1 MRAAGENIDA
11 VELELTKDDSCEID
25 EAAPEIRVESARHK
39 CRALL
44 AALKMMSREFRGR
57 RTEFRR
63 QEDEGWNDQIKKE
76 EG

>member
-25 EAAPEIRVESARHK
+25 EAAPEIRVEGARHK

-44 AALKMMSREFRGR
+44 AALRMMSREFRGR
-57 RTEFRR
+57 MSEGRCQRS
-63 QEDEGWNDQIKKE
+63 EDWLGK
-76 EG
+76 G